1 SGENL
6 DKVLTQMGDIPLF
19 KLPASEKE
27 LDQLVENYKNPAK
40 HQEEAVPKVIVT
52 PLRQDRPE
60 SASQAKKPTKTVRD
74 SEGFISPPKHLTRK
88 APKANPNAQIAT
100 TMNFD
105 ANPDVDINTL
115 DPVRQTP
122 NQKTATAA
130 SPPRHLWVSEG
141 RGSCS
146 SEPPSKMDAQ
156 NNWSDRTEFAME
168 QNDINTA
175 NNIDQGAAITAS
187 PASRVFDEDFFKQN
201 FSTTRRAIQGRNA
214 YAAWARKLGLTKKDD
229 PEFLRIHEELRRAG
243 ENLDKVLAN
252 LGDIPLFKLP
262 ASEKELDAM
271 IQKPKAT
278 APSQVKVALPIA
290 VSPPSQ
296 DRSDS
301 ASQGKKSNKRT
312 RDSEGF
318 ISPPKHLTR
327 KAPKAINNQEQIDDA
342 PTPDPDVD

>member
-1 SGENL
+1 
-6 DKVLTQMGDIPLF
+6 
-19 KLPASEKE
+19 
-27 LDQLVENYKNPAK
+27 
-40 HQEEAVPKVIVT
+40 
-52 PLRQDRPE
+52 
-60 SASQAKKPTKTVRD
+60 
-74 SEGFISPPKHLTRK
+74 
-88 APKANPNAQIAT
+88 
-100 TMNFD
+100 
-105 ANPDVDINTL
+105 
-115 DPVRQTP
+115 
-122 NQKTATAA
+122 
-130 SPPRHLWVSEG
+130 
-141 RGSCS
+141 
-146 SEPPSKMDAQ
+146 MDAQ

-168 QNDINTA
+168 QNEINTT

-278 APSQVKVALPIA
+278 APSQVKAAQPID

-318 ISPPKHLTR
+318 ISSPKHLTR
-327 KAPKAINNQEQIDDA
+327 KAPKAINNPELIDDA
-342 PTPDPDVD
+342 PTPDPDVDRTNNTGNAKQPIRKQPPPPPRPDISGYRKVEPTLQYSAALRGETMERPRATLPPPPRATGDARFNAGMLKDLFEMIADTS

>member
-1 SGENL
+1 
-6 DKVLTQMGDIPLF
+6 
-19 KLPASEKE
+19 
-27 LDQLVENYKNPAK
+27 
-40 HQEEAVPKVIVT
+40 
-52 PLRQDRPE
+52 
-60 SASQAKKPTKTVRD
+60 
-74 SEGFISPPKHLTRK
+74 
-88 APKANPNAQIAT
+88 
-100 TMNFD
+100 
-105 ANPDVDINTL
+105 
-115 DPVRQTP
+115 
-122 NQKTATAA
+122 
-130 SPPRHLWVSEG
+130 
-141 RGSCS
+141 
-146 SEPPSKMDAQ
+146 MDAQ

-168 QNDINTA
+168 QNEINTTD
-175 NNIDQGAAITAS
+175 NIDQGAAITAS

-271 IQKPKAT
+271 IQKPNAT
-278 APSQVKVALPIA
+278 APSQVKVAQPIA

-327 KAPKAINNQEQIDDA
+327 KAPKAINNQEQIDDT
-342 PTPDPDVD
+342 PTPDPDVDRMNNTGNAKQPIRKQPPPPPRPDISGYRKVEPTLQYSAALRGETTERPRATLPPPPRATGDARFNAGMLKDLFEMIADTSVNRSALVTAFRNSLPALRVASTDIDRSYIIFEAYCGLL